1 MKKVILGLV
10 LVFSI
15 ILVGCAGNN
24 KNTFGEKKLKVVAS
38 FFPPYDLAKKIGGDK
53 IKLRNLTQ
61 TGDAHSYEPNIQDMQ
76 DIHNS
81 DLLIINGAGFEGWA
95 DQVIESQ
102 SDLKVLN
109 LSKGMELIKV
119 SDVDSKSKNEN
130 DNKVDYD
137 PHTWMNP
144 SYTIKMLKKIKD
156 KFVELDPKN
165 KDFYENN
172 YKKYNEEFLKLI
184 KEHDELLAKYK
195 GKSFV
200 APHAAFNYVTGGVL
214 NQVAIEGINSVSEP
228 NAARL
233 KEIVEEMKKNNIST
247 VFYEYKKSDKIAKA
261 IANEIGGDV
270 KPISTLEVITQ
281 QDIDNGDDYISLM
294 KMNYKN
300 LADSF
305 EKQKN

>member
-1 MKKVILGLV
+1 MKKVILALI

-15 ILVGCAGNN
+15 VLTGCAGNN
-24 KNTFGEKKLKVVAS
+24 NNKAGEKKLKVVAS
-38 FFPPYDLAKKIGGDK
+38 FFPPYDFAKKIGGDK
-53 IKLRNLTQ
+53 IELRNLTQ

-102 SDLKVLN
+102 TDLKVLD
-109 LSKGMELIKV
+109 LSKGMDLIKV
-119 SDVDSKSKNEN
+119 SDANATGKNEN
-130 DNKVDYD
+130 DKNTEYD
-137 PHTWMNP
+137 PHTWMSP

-165 KDFYENN
+165 KKYYEDN
-172 YKKYNEEFLKLI
+172 YNKYNEEFLKLI

-214 NQVAIEGINSVSEP
+214 NQLAIEGINSVSEP
-228 NAARL
+228 NAARM

-281 QDIDNGDDYISLM
+281 EDVDNGDDYISLM
-294 KMNYKN
+294 RMNYKN